1 MVIDTRISSDVEYEE
16 PDTVLYDEE
25 PDFSPLQHLVERES
39 IIEGELIA
47 MHDKTF
53 EFEFNDLGPAN
64 PSGFLFD
71 GSDYD
76 ESAHLVRFR
85 YTFYGVSNF
94 RIKERLKFKFT
105 SFEDSSTK
113 TYRKIR
119 FESDEGKAECS
130 FHYHHAQGPLL

>member
-1 MVIDTRISSDVEYEE
+1 MVIDTRISSDVEYKE
-16 PDTVLYDEE
+16 PGLVLYDDE
-25 PDFSPLQHLVERES
+25 PDFSPLLNLVERES
-39 IIEGELIA
+39 IIEGELIS

-53 EFEFNDLGPAN
+53 EFEFNDLGPEN

-71 GSDYD
+71 GIDYV

-85 YTFYGVSNF
+85 YIFYGVSNF
-94 RIKERLKFKFT
+94 RIKDRLKFKFT

-119 FESDEGKAECS
+119 FYSDDVKARCS
-130 FHYHHAQGPLL
+130 FHYRHAQGPIL